1 MAVLLALG
9 AAAGWGAADFLGGV
23 AGRRGGPGSE
33 LGITVWSQAVGLV
46 LLAVLAPFVSSAAP
60 AGPDLAWGAL
70 AGVGGGAGVAL
81 LYRGLARG
89 RMNVVAP
96 VTAAGAAIL
105 PVLVGVA
112 MGEVPSTP
120 GSVGVAIALLAI
132 VLVSRADGDATRHE
146 VQAGLPEAIGA
157 GLGFAV
163 VLIALDRTGSSTG
176 LWPLLPM
183 KASAV
188 AVVGAA
194 GLARGRSLRAERPAT
209 VWTIGILDAAA
220 ITAYLVASR
229 IGLLPVVAV
238 LGSLYPAGTVLLAR
252 TVLDERL
259 TATQVAGLGLA
270 LVGVA
275 MIAGT

>member
-33 LGITVWSQAVGLV
+33 LGITVWSQAIGLV
-46 LLAVLAPFVSSAAP
+46 LLAVLTPFVSPTAP
-60 AGPDLAWGAL
+60 AGSDLAWGAL

-105 PVLVGVA
+105 PVLVGA
-112 MGEVPSTP
+112 MMGEVPPTL
-120 GSVGVAIALLAI
+120 GSVGVAVALFAIA
-132 VLVSRADGDATRHE
+132 LVSRAHDDATGHDVR
-146 VQAGLPEAIGA
+146 AGLPEAVGA

-163 VLIALDRTGSSTG
+163 VLIALDRTGSSAG
-176 LWPLLPM
+176 LWPLVPM

-209 VWTIGILDAAA
+209 VWAIGILDAAA

-259 TATQVAGLGLA
+259 TATQLAGLCLA

-275 MIAGT
+275 MIASA

>member
-9 AAAGWGAADFLGGV
+9 AAASWGAADFLGGV

-33 LGITVWSQAVGLV
+33 LGITVWSQAIGLV
-46 LLAVLAPFVSSAAP
+46 LLAVLAPFVASTTPGGS
-60 AGPDLAWGAL
+60 DLAWGAL

-96 VTAAGAAIL
+96 VTAAGAAVL
-105 PVLVGVA
+105 PVLVGVLL
-112 MGEVPSTP
+112 GEVPSVR
-120 GSVGVAIALLAI
+120 GSIGVAVALLAI
-132 VLVSRADGDATRHE
+132 VLVSRADTDATLHGPR
-146 VQAGLPEAIGA
+146 AGLPEALGA

-163 VLIALDRTGSSTG
+163 VLIALDRTGASTG

-194 GLARGRSLRAERPAT
+194 GLVRGRSLRAEGPGT
-209 VWTIGILDAAA
+209 VWTIGVLDAAA
-220 ITAYLVASR
+220 ITAYLIASR
-229 IGLLPVVAV
+229 VGLLPVVAV
-238 LGSLYPAGTVLLAR
+238 LGSLYPAGTVVLAR

-259 TATQVAGLGLA
+259 TATQLAGLALA

-275 MIAGT
+275 MIVSS

>member
-60 AGPDLAWGAL
+60 AGSDLAWGAL
-70 AGVGGGAGVAL
+70 AGIGGGAGVAL

-112 MGEVPSTP
+112 MGEVPSTL
-120 GSVGVAIALLAI
+120 GSVGVAVALLAI
-132 VLVSRADGDATRHE
+132 VLVSRADGDATGHDVR
-146 VQAGLPEAIGA
+146 VGLPEAVGA

-163 VLIALDRTGSSTG
+163 VLIALDRTGASTG

-194 GLARGRSLRAERPAT
+194 GLARGRSLRSERPVIA
-209 VWTIGILDAAA
+209 WTIGILDAAA

-252 TVLDERL
+252 TVLDEHL
-259 TATQVAGLGLA
+259 TATQLAGLGLA

>member
-33 LGITVWSQAVGLV
+33 LGITVWSQAIGLV
-46 LLAVLAPFVSSAAP
+46 LLAVLAPAVSPTAP
-60 AGPDLAWGAL
+60 AASDLAWGAL

-96 VTAAGAAIL
+96 VTAAGAAVL

-112 MGEVPSTP
+112 MGEVPSTL
-120 GSVGVAIALLAI
+120 GSVGVAVALLAI
-132 VLVSRADGDATRHE
+132 VLVSRADGDATGHDVR
-146 VQAGLPEAIGA
+146 AGLPEAVGA

-194 GLARGRSLRAERPAT
+194 GLARGRSLRAERHVT

-259 TATQVAGLGLA
+259 TATQLAGLGLA